1 MQQLSDRI
9 IIRPIY
15 GDCDRMGVLYNA
27 NYLRFFEQGRGE
39 MMRKTGLTYD
49 QFEKMGYIMP
59 VARINVRFIKPILYD
74 EEIILETTVKAY
86 DRFKVTFEYKMLKK
100 GKIKAKGESVHPVV
114 DIKGKLIELPEFFR
128 DILDGKPYT
137 KSG

>member
-1 MQQLSDRI
+1 
-9 IIRPIY
+9 
-15 GDCDRMGVLYNA
+15 MGVLYNA

-59 VARINVRFIKPILYD
+59 VARINVRFLRPILYD

-86 DRFKVTFEYKMLKK
+86 DRFKVTFEYKMLKE
-100 GKIKAKGESVHPVV
+100 GKIKAKG
-114 DIKGKLIELPEFFR
+114 
-128 DILDGKPYT
+128 
-137 KSG
+137 